1 MSLSLSDL
9 IEPAVLKKRRQFLK
23 VAATKSAVVTPYLI
37 LQYSVEERDCAPPA
51 SPWFVGFTA
60 SRKVGKAV
68 QRNFAKRRLR
78 EIVRSYA
85 KDPSLPHVFFEG
97 DGHVL
102 HTVLIARKSLLTVNF
117 SNLQASFERA
127 MGRVLKSLTP
137 HKGEG

>member
-23 VAATKSAVVTPYLI
+23 VASTKCAVVTPYLI
-37 LQYSVEERDCAPPA
+37 LQYSVEERDCAPPV

-78 EIVRSYA
+78 EIVRLYA

-97 DGHVL
+97 DGYVL
-102 HTVLIARKSLLTVNF
+102 HTVLIARKSLLTANF

-137 HKGEG
+137 HQGEG